1 LGLVIIPLT
10 YLVTAIIITALL
22 IKDKTQKKDKK

>member
-10 YLVTAIIITALL
+10 YLVTAIIITVLF
-22 IKDKTQKKDKK
+22 IKDKTQKKGKK

>member
-10 YLVTAIIITALL
+10 YLVTAIITTVLL

>member
-10 YLVTAIIITALL
+10 YFVTAIIITVLL